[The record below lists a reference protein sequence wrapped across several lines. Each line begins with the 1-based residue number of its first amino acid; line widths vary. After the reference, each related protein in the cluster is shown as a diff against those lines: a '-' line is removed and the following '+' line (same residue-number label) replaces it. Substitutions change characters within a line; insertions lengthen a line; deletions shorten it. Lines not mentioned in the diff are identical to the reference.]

1 MDRVFGIIIELLI
14 LAGFAYCI
22 LRGVQL
28 MVFQTGMGLKYQ
40 KMFSI
45 LLTVVGSLVV
55 VFFIS
60 HLSSL
65 YPPRL

>member
-1 MDRVFGIIIELLI
+1 MDRIFGIIIEVLI

-28 MVFQTGMGLKYQ
+28 AVFQTGLGLKYRR
-40 KMFSI
+40 MFSI
-45 LLTVVGSLVV
+45 LMTVVGAIVV

-60 HLSSL
+60 HLSML
-65 YPPRL
+65 YPPRV

>member
-1 MDRVFGIIIELLI
+1 MDRIFGIIIEVLI

-22 LRGVQL
+22 LRGVQII
-28 MVFQTGMGLKYQ
+28 VFQTGLGLKYN

-45 LLTVVGSLVV
+45 LLTVVGAIVV

-60 HLSSL
+60 HLSML
-65 YPPRL
+65 YPPRV

>member
-1 MDRVFGIIIELLI
+1 MDRVFGIIIEVLI
-14 LAGFAYCI
+14 LTGFAYCI

-28 MVFQTGMGLKYQ
+28 MVFQTGMGLKYHR
-40 KMFSI
+40 MFSI
-45 LLTVVGSLVV
+45 LLTVVGSIVV
-55 VFFIS
+55 VFYIS

>member
-1 MDRVFGIIIELLI
+1 MDRVFGIIIEMLI

-22 LRGVQL
+22 LRGVHL
-28 MVFQTGMGLKYQ
+28 AVFQTGMGLKYQ

-45 LLTVVGSLVV
+45 LLTVVGMIVV

-60 HLSSL
+60 HLTML

>member
-1 MDRVFGIIIELLI
+1 MDRVFGIIIEMLI

-22 LRGVQL
+22 LRGVHL
-28 MVFQTGMGLKYQ
+28 AGFQTGMGLKYQ

-45 LLTVVGSLVV
+45 LLTVVGMIVV

-60 HLSSL
+60 HLTML

>member
-1 MDRVFGIIIELLI
+1 MDRIFGIIIEVLI
-14 LAGFAYCI
+14 LVGFAYCI

-28 MVFQTGMGLKYQ
+28 MVFQTGMGLKYHR
-40 KMFSI
+40 MFSI
-45 LLTVVGSLVV
+45 LLSVVGGIVV

-60 HLSSL
+60 HLTML

>member
-1 MDRVFGIIIELLI
+1 MDRVFGVIIEVLI
-14 LAGFAYCI
+14 MAGFAYCI

-28 MVFQTGMGLKYQ
+28 MVFQTGMGMKYY
-40 KMFSI
+40 KMFGV
-45 LLTVVGSLVV
+45 LLTVVGAIVV

-60 HLSSL
+60 HLTSL

>member
-1 MDRVFGIIIELLI
+1 MDRVFGVIIEVLI

-28 MVFQTGMGLKYQ
+28 AVFQTGLGLKYY
-40 KMFSI
+40 KMFSV
-45 LLTVVGSLVV
+45 LLVVVGGIVV

-60 HLSSL
+60 HLTLL

>member
-1 MDRVFGIIIELLI
+1 MDRVFGIIIEVLI
-14 LAGFAYCI
+14 LAGFVYCI
-22 LRGVQL
+22 MRGVQL
-28 MVFQTGMGLKYQ
+28 MVFQTGMGMKYH

-45 LLTVVGSLVV
+45 LLTVVGSIVV

-60 HLSSL
+60 HLGSL